1 MSQEAK
7 RNNRVLG
14 LEQQVFEWS
23 FLTLGLLVQVV
34 TYWISTRYL
43 DADIEWLS
51 LCSGCMG
58 VCSVCLCAQG
68 RISTYIFGFAQVLTY
83 LFICLRARLYGEVAI
98 NIYYFFTMIYGV
110 WLWRRRLNSQ
120 NDNRVKTRRLSL
132 KVMAAIVSVLVILS
146 AGVGWLLDAYTDDP
160 TPYLDAFTTLAS
172 VVAQL
177 LMIQAFRNQWF
188 LWLAVDVTSTV
199 MWIYLGDWCMAAQY
213 IFWCCN
219 CLYGYYRWASLEAEA

>member
-14 LEQQVFEWS
+14 LDQQVFEWS

-110 WLWRRRLNSQ
+110 WLWRRRLNLQ

-160 TPYLDAFTTLAS
+160 TPYLDAFTTLTSA
-172 VVAQL
+172 VAQL

-188 LWLAVDVTSTV
+188 LWMAVDVTSTI

>member
-14 LEQQVFEWS
+14 LDQQVFEWS

-120 NDNRVKTRRLSL
+120 NDNRIKTRRLSL

-146 AGVGWLLDAYTDDP
+146 AGAGWLLEAYTDDP
-160 TPYLDAFTTLAS
+160 TPYLDAFTTLTS

-188 LWLAVDVTSTV
+188 LWMAVDVTSTV
-199 MWIYLGDWCMAAQY
+199 MWICLGDWCMAAQY

-219 CLYGYYRWASLEAEA
+219 CLYGYYRWKSLEAEA